1 MNAGQVPGHKRVPSK
16 RIEYIDLL
24 RGWAVIVMIETHM
37 MNATLMPSITE
48 TGLFQWV
55 KFVNG
60 LVAPS
65 FLFAAGFAYA
75 ITTHRK
81 LDDYLSFG
89 PLLFKQVRRLLFVLA
104 LGYVLHLPKFNF
116 SQLIHE
122 TTEHDWQVFFQ
133 VDILHC
139 IAVSLLLLQVLL
151 LVVRTEERLYRT
163 LLLAS
168 VGVLLVTP
176 VMWGVEFW
184 GLVPVPIAAYLNGNH
199 FSLFPLFPWSA
210 FLFAGCITGY
220 YYLRA
225 RQSRGVG
232 SSIAEESQ
240 MMKRVVLWAAALT
253 AASFPLEPLLAMI
266 YPTYD
271 YWRFSP
277 SFVLL
282 RLGLVLLLCAV
293 MFAYEKR
300 RGVSPRSVAALIGR
314 ESLLVYSA
322 HLLLIYG
329 NFGAFNF
336 GKWVNHTYGYAHAL
350 LATGLLIL
358 LMVVFARV
366 WDQVRRGDP
375 RRKRVI
381 QYGFLALALAVFFF
395 GPGQ

>member
-1 MNAGQVPGHKRVPSK
+1 MNAEQVPSQQRVPSK
-16 RIEYIDLL
+16 RVQFIDLL
-24 RGWAVIVMIETHM
+24 RGWAVIVMIETHV
-37 MNATLMPSITE
+37 MNATVMQPITE
-48 TGLFQWV
+48 TTLFQWV

-65 FLFAAGFAYA
+65 FLFASGFAYA

-81 LDDYLSFG
+81 LNDYVSFG
-89 PLLFKQVRRLLFVLA
+89 PLLYKQVGRLLFVLA

-151 LVVRTEERLYRT
+151 LVLRTEERLYSA
-163 LLLAS
+163 LLYIS
-168 VGVLLVTP
+168 IGVLLITP
-176 VMWGVEFW
+176 VMWGIEFW
-184 GLVPVPIAAYLNGNH
+184 GVVPVSIAAYLNGNH

-220 YYLRA
+220 HYLRT
-225 RQSRGVG
+225 RQPGG
-232 SSIAEESQ
+232 AGDSSGRESQ
-240 MMKRVVLWAAALT
+240 MMKRAVLWAAVLIVT
-253 AASFPLEPLLAMI
+253 SFVLEPLLARV

-282 RLGLVLLLCAV
+282 RLGLVVVLCAV
-293 MFAYEKR
+293 MFLYEKR
-300 RGVSPRSVAALIGR
+300 SGVSPRSVAALVGR

-322 HLLLIYG
+322 HLLMIYG
-329 NFGAFNF
+329 DFGTFNF
-336 GKWVNHTYGYAHAL
+336 GKWVNHTYGYPQAL
-350 LATGLLIL
+350 LATVVLIV
-358 LMVVFARV
+358 LMVVLAGF
-366 WDQVRRGDP
+366 WDRVRRGDP
-375 RRKRVI
+375 RRKRII
-381 QYGFLALALAVFFF
+381 QYALLALVVGVFFF